1 MGQRGPSPK
10 PTALRVL
17 QGNPGKLKLNPHEP
31 QPAVAARDLP
41 CPAWM
46 SPEASKVWTR
56 LRPDL
61 PWLSVV
67 DVDVLA
73 AYCSTYVRWR
83 QAEDFLESQGLTFE
97 IWETTGKGKQKRS
110 KLKFIQQ
117 RPEVAIAHKCLLMLC
132 KLGGELGLSP
142 ASRTRIHVEPEKT
155 ERDKNSER
163 MFG

>member
-10 PTALRVL
+10 PTALRIL

-31 QPAVAARDLP
+31 HPAAAAPELP
-41 CPAWM
+41 PPAWL
-46 SPEASKVWTR
+46 SPKAGKVWTR

-73 AYCSTYVRWR
+73 AYCWTFARWR
-83 QAEDFLESQGLTFE
+83 EAEDFLAAEGLTVQ
-97 IWETTGKGKQKRS
+97 IWETVGEGKQERS

-117 RPEVAIAHKCLLMLC
+117 RPEVAIAQKSLTMLV

-142 ASRTRIHVEPEKT
+142 ASRTRIQVEPEKPAT
-155 ERDKNSER
+155 DKPADR